1 MKNKVITG
9 LLGFLVVLGM
19 ATPAL
24 ADDVTDADHVYNNG
38 DTTELRGEE
47 VVGSKD
53 TSNREPKAIIKVET
67 ENADSHYMVSIPA
80 AARIPFN
87 AVNTFIGNLQI
98 TGNIK
103 DSKRVHVTVSG
114 DHFVNKN
121 DVNSTMAFKVATTNG
136 VSLTNFDANSAEAK
150 AKDGKHTP
158 LYVHIDHAQWD
169 QAVAGEYEGHITF
182 TATLADAQ

>member
-24 ADDVTDADHVYNNG
+24 ADEETGNVYHNG
-38 DTTELRGEE
+38 DTIELRGEDPF
-47 VVGSKD
+47 VGTNDSQ
-53 TSNREPKAIIKVET
+53 TSTTRLT
-67 ENADSHYMVSIPA
+67 TDNADSHYMVSIPA
-80 AARIPFN
+80 AARIQFN
-87 AVNTFIGNLQI
+87 AVDTPIGELQI

-103 DSKRVHVTVSG
+103 DSKSVHVTISG

-121 DVNSTMAFKVATTNG
+121 DVNSTMAFKVAAAVNG
-136 VSLTNFDANSAEAK
+136 TSLTNFDANSLEAK
-150 AKDGKHTP
+150 NGKKTP

-169 QAVAGEYEGHITF
+169 QATAGEYEGHITF
-182 TATLADAQ
+182 NATLK